1 MNNMLKTFSAATRE
15 DFFTYVTFSSA
26 LQPNTPGSATFMVTQ
41 DFDRQ
46 IEPYLLLQILPLS
59 VVAGNYHF
67 SFVEGLCSRIARMM
81 EAWPE
86 QRLFHPT
93 LQRCCEFMASVEEDE
108 RFGED
113 FWMGLMGKLYEAD
126 SSDEHQQAVNDW
138 VREGLQSRTA
148 AYSLMTEVHAAH
160 DSFVAVGLELSYE
173 QADTPLERIVQDR
186 EQLLNNMHGHTDFKR
201 CTSVFWHLELGQQK
215 GYFLQML
222 FLCPTEQSD
231 TAPALAKQIGDYWKT
246 TVTEGLGRYY
256 ANDTVQEK
264 YFYPGCLHVLN
275 GRNDILAEVEHALL
289 FMTEMDL
296 CARLVL
302 PGGSPTFG
310 VTHFCHR
317 VASNH
322 RPL

>member
-1 MNNMLKTFSAATRE
+1 MRNMLKTFSASMQNSY
-15 DFFTYVTFSSA
+15 FNHLTFSSMQ
-26 LQPNTPGSATFMVTQ
+26 LPKTPGSTTFMLTP
-41 DFDRQ
+41 DFDRLA
-46 IEPYLLLQILPLS
+46 EPYLLLHTLPLS
-59 VVAGNYHF
+59 VVAGNYNF
-67 SFVEGLCSRIARMM
+67 SYVEGLCLRIARMM

-86 QRLFHPT
+86 QRLFHPI
-93 LQRCCEFMASVEEDE
+93 LQRCCEFIASVEEDE

-113 FWMGLMGKLYEAD
+113 YWMGLMSELYVAN